1 MATNDESNHFET
13 WDVEVAKRIA
23 CAVTSYQAG
32 IPFEELWRQYVNQK
46 EPVGTF
52 WLTIAKKIREEMP
65 KKSK

>member
-1 MATNDESNHFET
+1 MATNDETSQYEK
-13 WDVEVAKRIA
+13 WDMEVAKRIA

-32 IPFEELWRQYVNQK
+32 IPFEELWGRYVNQN

-52 WLTIAKKIREEMP
+52 WLAIAKWIREELP